1 MNLEERQKELDKL
14 RHKHPELKKALKW
27 YRICEAF
34 SFCQS
39 EKFAESSDDQLTS
52 LLKTMKR
59 EIQYELALDTCYV
72 SITQGS
78 NYGIH

>member
-39 EKFAESSDDQLTS
+39 EGFDESSDNTVKNHEKRNPIRTGTRY
-52 LLKTMKR
+52 LLCK
-59 EIQYELALDTCYV
+59 YDTKKNN
-72 SITQGS
+72 SH
-78 NYGIH
+78 N